1 MLIKYV
7 LSRCDTFLTSGV
19 ILTLFEKM
27 FLNNSSVHDF
37 RFAQLRIVMLK
48 NRTMAVHERDI
59 NRQLH
64 ADFVLGN
71 TLVNL

>member
-37 RFAQLRIVMLK
+37 RFALFHIVM
-48 NRTMAVHERDI
+48 
-59 NRQLH
+59 
-64 ADFVLGN
+64 F
-71 TLVNL
+71 